1 MTEIVWMSHVFDF
14 QKPFLQTR
22 IESVIFVWLCVW
34 QGGGG
39 GGSIENM
46 SLGIT
51 VCHHMWLFNEK
62 IWNQSKFEY
71 LYKFHISHS
80 SWEWHGNKE
89 LAFRVLNI
97 WWLNFEKY
105 HYKDFRRAQCSE
117 PTPLALDDRWIYS
130 TN

>member
-1 MTEIVWMSHVFDF
+1 MNEPCFRVSKTILAN
-14 QKPFLQTR
+14 Q
-22 IESVIFVWLCVW
+22 IESVIFVCVCVW
-34 QGGGG
+34 GGGG

-62 IWNQSKFEY
+62 IWNQSKFEN

-80 SWEWHGNKE
+80 SWERHGNKE

-97 WWLNFEKY
+97 WWLNFEK
-105 HYKDFRRAQCSE
+105 HHFKDFRRAQCTE
-117 PTPLALDDRWIYS
+117 PTPLALDNR
-130 TN
+130 